1 MELTGLTT
9 AQVDER
15 LARGQQNI
23 SSATRTR
30 RTREI
35 LFDNIFS
42 VFNFVVVGIICFLLF
57 FYLRTRDERLL
68 LDSIGVLT
76 VAFVN
81 TILAVSQEVK
91 AKRALDKV
99 NLLLARVATVVR
111 DGQEVSID
119 QSAIVIDDL
128 VRIERG
134 DQIVVDGRIVR
145 SHHLEIDESLLT
157 GESVPVLKGAG
168 DETLSGSFCV
178 SGNGYYVAE
187 RVGDACHAAEVTTL
201 AKKFKHSVSPLQKKI
216 NHIVEVLL
224 GVSVVLVLLEI
235 FFDPQADFGKIDFI
249 RRLSTIVIS
258 LLPQGLVLMAS
269 ITFALGVYRISRIGA
284 IIEKLNAIESFSN
297 VEIVCMDKTGT
308 LTQNKLSVNR
318 VTMLGENYS
327 LERVQALLGTYAK
340 LSSDKNATLRTLE
353 AFPANQ
359 TAKLIAEIPFSSE
372 KKMSLLSTEIEGRE
386 VVLIL
391 GGFDLLLP
399 ALDPSSQTKA
409 RTLFADNRLSVYRNV
424 LFGTVA
430 AGVELEDLRSGQ
442 AMLKIEPICVVSITD
457 LVRDDVM
464 DAIRLFQSH
473 NISFKILSGDAPD
486 AVQAVAREIGWDI
499 PDEQMVTGSEL
510 DAVPDENFAD
520 IVLERQI
527 FARLRPDHKLR
538 IIESLKQAKIHTA
551 MIGDGVNDLPAIK
564 ASDMGIAMEEGSKIT
579 KEVADIVLLKNKFS
593 LLPQIFDEG
602 NKIVNT
608 VNAVAKLFLTK
619 NFLVIYLGLLT
630 LIFLFEFPLTPRR
643 VSLINIFAIVLPSFV
658 IALRNNDVSKTKNF
672 SKDLFSFVIISSLI
686 IAAAGHLGEHVTP
699 MYFEINAAD
708 LQMVMLS
715 IMIVTS
721 VANFL
726 AVALH
731 RAETNVRLYLWY
743 GLGLLAVY
751 VFLAAN
757 KIDFFPLNG
766 LKKFYEIEYLAPKY
780 WIVVGVIGLSSAGLL
795 FVVQKL
801 RERLIERLS

>member
-1 MELTGLTT
+1 MELTGLTSE
-9 AQVDER
+9 QVNER
-15 LARGQQNI
+15 IAKGLQNV
-23 SSATRTR
+23 SSNTRTK

-35 LFDNIFS
+35 LFDNIAS
-42 VFNFVVVGIICFLLF
+42 VFNFVVLGIITFLLF
-57 FYLRTRDERLL
+57 FYFKTRDDRLL
-68 LDSIGVLT
+68 LDSVGVFT

-81 TILAVSQEVK
+81 TILAVTQELK
-91 AKRALDKV
+91 AKRALDRV
-99 NLLLARVATVVR
+99 NLLLERTATVVR
-111 DGQEVSID
+111 NGEEVSID
-119 QSAIVIDDL
+119 QNEIVVDDL
-128 VRIERG
+128 VRIWRG
-134 DQIVVDGRIVR
+134 DQVVVDGKVVA
-145 SHHLEIDESLLT
+145 SNNLEIDESLLT
-157 GESVPVLKGAG
+157 GESVPILKNVGEEA
-168 DETLSGSFCV
+168 LSGSFCV

-187 RVGDACHAAEVTTL
+187 RVGDARHAAEVTNL
-201 AKKFKHSVSPLQKKI
+201 ARKFKHTITPLQKKLD
-216 NHIVEVLL
+216 HIVEALL

-235 FFDPQADFGKIDFI
+235 FIDPQADFGRMDFI

-318 VTMLGENYS
+318 LTLLDDEYDKGKAE
-327 LERVQALLGTYAK
+327 LLLGTYAN

-353 AFPANQ
+353 SFPADLQ
-359 TAKLIAEIPFSSE
+359 ARTIAEIPFSSE
-372 KKMSLLSTEIEGRE
+372 KKMSLLSVKIEGDE
-386 VVLIL
+386 TLLIL

-399 ALDPSSQTKA
+399 SLDEAAQRVAT
-409 RTLFADNRLSVYRNV
+409 RLFDENRLSVYRNV
-424 LFGTVA
+424 LFG
-430 AGVELEDLRSGQ
+430 
-442 AMLKIEPICVVSITD
+442 KIQSPISFAEVKKNLSNIRINPICIVSITD

-464 DAIRLFQSH
+464 EAITLFKSH
-473 NISFKILSGDAPD
+473 GISFKILSGDAPD
-486 AVQAVAREIGWDI
+486 AVQAVAREIGWEI
-499 PDEQMVTGSEL
+499 PDDKLVSGAEL
-510 DAVPDENFAD
+510 DVISDAEFDT
-520 IVLERQI
+520 ITREREI

-538 IIESLKQAKIHTA
+538 IIEAFKHAGIYTA

-564 ASDMGIAMEEGSKIT
+564 AADMGIAMEEGSKIT
-579 KEVADIVLLKNKFS
+579 KEVADIVLLKNRFS
-593 LLPQIFDEG
+593 LLPKIFDEG

-658 IALRNNDVSKTKNF
+658 IALRNNDVSKTRHF
-672 SKDLFSFVIISSLI
+672 TRDLFSFVIVSSLF
-686 IAAAGHLGEHVTP
+686 IAAAGHLGEHITP
-699 MYFEINAAD
+699 IYFEINEID

-743 GLGLLAVY
+743 GLGLLAIY

-757 KIDFFPLNG
+757 RIDFFPLNG
-766 LKKFYEIEYLAPKY
+766 LKKFYEIEYLKPKY
-780 WIVVGVIGLSSAGLL
+780 WTVVGVIGLSSAVLL
-795 FVVQKL
+795 FLAQKL
-801 RERLIERLS
+801 RERLIEKLN